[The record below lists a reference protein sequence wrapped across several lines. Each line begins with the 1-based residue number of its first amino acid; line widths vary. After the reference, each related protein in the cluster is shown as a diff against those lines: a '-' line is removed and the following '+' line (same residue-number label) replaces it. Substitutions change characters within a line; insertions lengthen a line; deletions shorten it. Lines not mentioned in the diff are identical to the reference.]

1 MDRIGRRWTHT
12 TSPGCSPC
20 RLVGVLLVDG
30 RHLAIVI
37 VVLLS
42 DAACMVCVSM
52 PLSTARTG
60 RRRRSFER
68 EILDMML

>member
-1 MDRIGRRWTHT
+1 MDTHT
-12 TSPGCSPC
+12 QLLPFVL
-20 RLVGVLLVDG
+20 LVGWLVDG

-42 DAACMVCVSM
+42 DAACMVCVSI

>member
-1 MDRIGRRWTHT
+1 MDTKLR
-12 TSPGCSPC
+12 PFVL
-20 RLVGVLLVDG
+20 LVGWLVDG

-60 RRRRSFER
+60 RRRRRSFER

>member
-1 MDRIGRRWTHT
+1 MDVGGHTHS
-12 TSPGCSPC
+12 TSPVCSPC

-60 RRRRSFER
+60 RRRRRSFER

>member
-1 MDRIGRRWTHT
+1 MDTHT
-12 TSPGCSPC
+12 QILPFVL
-20 RLVGVLLVDG
+20 LVGWLVDG

-42 DAACMVCVSM
+42 DAACMVCVSI

-60 RRRRSFER
+60 RRRSFER